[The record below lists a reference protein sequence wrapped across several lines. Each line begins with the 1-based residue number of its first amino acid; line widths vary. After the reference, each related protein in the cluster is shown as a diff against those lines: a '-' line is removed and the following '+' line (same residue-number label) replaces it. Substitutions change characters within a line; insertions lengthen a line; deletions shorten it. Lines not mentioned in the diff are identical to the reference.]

1 MAEFIK
7 EVWVTQWKQSQSLVG
22 RWKNK
27 SCVNGVSATW
37 GCDWKK
43 KAELALELGAG
54 ASWRNLALPCPFLP
68 LREAQFFYYFVQ
80 LPWSVTG
87 DCSVNIA
94 SCQVKRNTFWSPD
107 FWNFIE
113 QVFSFRGMKTFDVLN
128 IKLPS
133 WHLFMKTVAT
143 IWVGH
148 THFTLTEGVCF
159 EVLSSFSYSSK
170 SGLWNLILKHIFL
183 ESQISMWLG
192 AKPGMWPA
200 IVKQVFCVR
209 EYIWGASP
217 HPRVFHMWKIRV
229 CA

>member
-1 MAEFIK
+1 MHQRICGNGAYE
-7 EVWVTQWKQSQSLVG
+7 KQNARGRSGVFGTLIFRSSWLNLARRFGWHSESKAREPG

-27 SCVNGVSATW
+27 SCVNGVSAAW

-54 ASWRNLALPCPFLP
+54 ASWRNLALPCPFPP
-68 LREAQFFYYFVQ
+68 LREAPFFYYFVQ

-113 QVFSFRGMKTFDVLN
+113 QFFSVRGMKTFDVLN

-133 WHLFMKTVAT
+133 YICLWRWLPQFGWDMHTLSLPREFVLKFSLLSAT
-143 IWVGH
+143 LLNLDFGI
-148 THFTLTEGVCF
+148 
-159 EVLSSFSYSSK
+159 YS
-170 SGLWNLILKHIFL
+170 
-183 ESQISMWLG
+183 
-192 AKPGMWPA
+192 
-200 IVKQVFCVR
+200 
-209 EYIWGASP
+209 
-217 HPRVFHMWKIRV
+217 
-229 CA
+229 